1 VTGGVAARLYEVR
14 QVTERT
20 RRMGRTGRRMW
31 VTGNVLLGE
40 LLVATPAFAAGQGGA
55 SLGQVIDNAR
65 LWVLGLLAAVA
76 TLMMVIGGARY
87 VLAAGDPGQVER
99 AKQTMKSAL
108 AGYALAVLAPVLLSV
123 LQGIVGG

>member
-1 VTGGVAARLYEVR
+1 
-14 QVTERT
+14 
-20 RRMGRTGRRMW
+20 MGRWGRRVW
-31 VTGNVLLGE
+31 VTAWVLMGE
-40 LLVATPAFAAGQGGA
+40 FLVATPAVAAGQGGA
-55 SLGQVIDNAR
+55 SLGEVINNAR

-76 TLMMVIGGARY
+76 TLMLVIGGARY
-87 VLAAGDPGQVER
+87 VLAAGDPSQVER